1 MSDQTIAI
9 LGGTGDL
16 GTGLAIRF
24 VKAGFNVVIGSRTL
38 AKAQTACTALA
49 RLSPQTEVRAMANEE
64 AASAGDVVILTV
76 PFAHQLD
83 TLLPLKERLQ
93 GKLLIDTTVPLVPPK
108 VGTVRL
114 PEGGSAVA
122 RAQAALGDE
131 VMVVSAFQ
139 NIAAHL
145 LQKEIVIDCDVLIC
159 GNSRSAR
166 DQVQKLTK
174 AIGLRGWHAGP
185 LANSAAAEALTSV
198 LIQIN
203 RQSGQSHAGIKIVSQ
218 TH

>member
-24 VKAGFNVVIGSRTL
+24 VKAGFHVVIGSRTL
-38 AKAQTACTALA
+38 AKAQKACAALA

-166 DQVQKLTK
+166 DQVQKLAQ

-198 LIQIN
+198 LIQN
-203 RQSGQSHAGIKIVSQ
+203 QSPVGSIARRH
-218 TH
+218 